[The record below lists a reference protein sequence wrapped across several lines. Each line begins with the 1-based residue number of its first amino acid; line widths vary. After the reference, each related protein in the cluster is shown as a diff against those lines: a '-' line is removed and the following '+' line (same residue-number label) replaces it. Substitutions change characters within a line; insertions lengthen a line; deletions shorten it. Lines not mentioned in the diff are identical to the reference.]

1 MGEQVTRILV
11 VDDEPSE
18 CEALALGLASQK
30 VAVDG
35 AGDGHSGVRLGC
47 TVDYAVLIVDLCLP
61 DMDGMEVAQ
70 RIKHYQPDISIIVIT
85 AHSTREKFHEATQ
98 LGVTAFLEKPFAL
111 SAVRK
116 AVAEALAARA
126 RAQK

>member
-1 MGEQVTRILV
+1 MGEQATRILV
-11 VDDEPSE
+11 VDDESSV
-18 CEALALGLASQK
+18 CEALALGLASQE

-35 AGDGHSGVRLGC
+35 AGDGHSGVRLGY

-61 DMDGMEVAQ
+61 DMDGMEVAR
-70 RIKHYQPDISIIVIT
+70 RIKGHQPDISIIVIT
-85 AHSTREKFHEATQ
+85 AHSTREKFHEVAQ

-116 AVAEALAARA
+116 AVSEALAARTQ
-126 RAQK
+126 AQK